1 MRNRLAQVKRSRRLI
16 TEKERIISLF
26 IADLEKL
33 VTQIDPSHWRC
44 RKGPIAAD
52 ANRRCRLRL
61 RLHRHLAPH
70 GTARQGTAIP

>member
-44 RKGPIAAD
+44 AKGLSPLMQTVAVGCGCGSIGTWP
-52 ANRRCRLRL
+52 R
-61 RLHRHLAPH
+61 
-70 GTARQGTAIP
+70 TARQGTAIP